1 MKIKRFTGSDM
12 KLAMRNVRE
21 HWGTDAVILASKR
34 LDDGVEITA
43 AIDFDEDFQEQ
54 IAKAETAPPAL
65 TGVPESRP
73 DSAAKRQTL
82 AASNI
87 HKDKLHDIK
96 QDVKLDIRQDA
107 RQGVKN
113 QINKTPKT
121 SDNAQNNTDKVLA
134 EMRTEL
140 VALRGLL
147 EEDLSQLAWRE
158 LAKQH
163 PLRAKLNQ
171 RLVDF
176 GLDRQFASRLTAG
189 IKGEEDLSTG
199 WKKALLKISHML
211 PAPNHNIL
219 KSGGTIAVVG
229 ATGVGKTTS
238 VAKLAGLYALE
249 HGRDQVGLVTTDCF
263 RVGGHE
269 QLATFSRLLG
279 IPVLLATNRNELSD
293 ALNKLSSR
301 KLVLIDTA
309 GMSQR
314 DMGLSDQ
321 FSTLNG
327 AGHNIQ
333 VYLALSAIAQK
344 EITDEIVR
352 VFSDVELA
360 GTIITKVDE
369 AVSLGAMLG
378 TLIRY
383 RLPTMFISNGQ
394 HIPEDIQLAKPIE
407 LVKIGRDLMEQINRQ
422 QAPPISLMR
431 NREVQKHA

>member
-12 KLAMRNVRE
+12 KMTMRNVRE
-21 HWGTDAVILASKR
+21 HWGADAVILASKR

-43 AIDFDEDFQEQ
+43 AIDFDEDIQER
-54 IAKAETAPPAL
+54 IAQAEVAPLINTNP
-65 TGVPESRP
+65 PEPRLE
-73 DSAAKRQTL
+73 SAGKRQTL
-82 AASNI
+82 TASELNFRN
-87 HKDKLHDIK
+87 KP
-96 QDVKLDIRQDA
+96 QSQVK
-107 RQGVKN
+107 
-113 QINKTPKT
+113 INKTD
-121 SDNAQNNTDKVLA
+121 SNDTDQVLV
-134 EMRTEL
+134 EMRREL

-147 EEDLSQLAWRE
+147 EGELSQLAWRE
-158 LAKQH
+158 LSKQH
-163 PLRAKLNQ
+163 PLRAKLSQ
-171 RLVDF
+171 RLLEF
-176 GLDRQFASRLTAG
+176 GLDRQLATRLAAS
-189 IKGEEDLSTG
+189 IKIDEDLSTG

-211 PAPNHNIL
+211 PAPDHNIL
-219 KSGGTIAVVG
+219 KSGGTVAVVG
-229 ATGVGKTTS
+229 ATGVGKTTT

-249 HGRDQVGLVTTDCF
+249 HGHEQVGLVTTDCF

-293 ALNKLSSR
+293 ALDKLSHR

-314 DMGLSDQ
+314 DMGLSEQ

-333 VYLALSAIAQK
+333 IYLALSAIAQK

-352 VFSDVELA
+352 VFSGVDLA

-394 HIPEDIQLAKPIE
+394 QIPEDIQLAKPIE
-407 LVKIGRDLMEQINRQ
+407 LVKIGRDLMEQTDRQ
-422 QAPPISLMR
+422 QPPPLTLVKD
-431 NREVQKHA
+431 RETRSHA